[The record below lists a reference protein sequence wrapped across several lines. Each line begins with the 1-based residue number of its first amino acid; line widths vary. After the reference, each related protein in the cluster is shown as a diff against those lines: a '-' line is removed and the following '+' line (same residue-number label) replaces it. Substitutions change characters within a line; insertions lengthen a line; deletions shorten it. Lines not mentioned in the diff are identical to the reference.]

1 MNKYA
6 LMLEFNTILDK
17 LKEGCFLE
25 YSKNIIDKLELK
37 NDIDEIQVMLEEVD
51 EAFIILERYGKFPI
65 YIKSETNI
73 EYLLN
78 KIIKNGVL
86 TALELVQ
93 IGDFLDTIRDFILYK
108 NKLLDA
114 KIECLNLNNVSN
126 NVIYNKDLNLKIKK
140 IVSQFGEIN
149 DDASPQLKAI
159 RKKIKDI
166 EKAIQSKILEIMQKN
181 GDKLSSS
188 TISIR
193 NDRYVIPVKSEYK
206 NQIKGIIHDQSSSG
220 ETTFVE
226 PQIIVEMSN
235 NLNQAKESEKKE
247 IEIILK
253 SISNEIACFYD
264 EFIENYSTIVNLD
277 IIFGK
282 AKLAK
287 LYNCSKPKI
296 NNKGIVKLKKCYHP
310 LLNVKKIVTN
320 DITIGVTYKGI
331 IITGPNTG
339 GKTVLLKTVGLLS
352 LMVKFGLLIPCEN
365 GSEIAI
371 FDNVFADIGDEQSI
385 SQNLS
390 TFSSHLKNVIDII
403 NNVSMNSLV
412 LIDELGSGTDPIEGS
427 SLAIAIIDHLINKNC
442 TIITTSHYSE
452 LKMHAYSD
460 NKVINASVEFDVQ
473 TLSPTYRLLIGV
485 PGMSNALNIASRLG
499 LNKEIIQNAQNYVS
513 NKNDNLSVMLD
524 KLVTQSNE
532 LDKHKLALMKEK
544 EELDQLITFNKQEV
558 VNIQKEKEKII
569 IQANLEKDKII
580 EKSKKQIEDLIYE
593 IDSLKNK
600 SIKPHEISDLK
611 HKVRTLGNEDLQ
623 MSTIDEN
630 FEYQMGMQVFVKGYN
645 SYGKI
650 VKTMK
655 NDYYEVQMGIAT
667 VKVHKEDLQIS
678 ETKVEKEVKYE
689 SKVINLKKSISS
701 KLDLRGCRYEEANDL
716 IEKFLDDALYGG
728 LQSVTIIHG
737 FGTGTIRKLVHEKL
751 KKNKYVEEYHYGG
764 QGEGGQGATI
774 VNLKK

>member
-1 MNKYA
+1 MDKYA
-6 LMLEFNTILDK
+6 TMLEFNIIVNK
-17 LKEGCFLE
+17 LKEEVFLD
-25 YSKNIIDKLELK
+25 YSKIIIDNSNFK
-37 NDIDEIQVMLEEVD
+37 NDIDEIRIMLDEVD
-51 EAFIILERYGKFPI
+51 EAFIILERMGKFPI
-65 YIKSETNI
+65 YIKSDTNI
-73 EYLLN
+73 EFLLN
-78 KIIKNGVL
+78 KVIKNGVL
-86 TALELVQ
+86 TNLELVQ
-93 IGDFLDTIRDFILYK
+93 IGDFLDTIRDLIVYK
-108 NKLLDA
+108 NKLCDS
-114 KIECLNLNNVSN
+114 KIDCFNLNNLSN
-126 NVIYNKDLNLKIKK
+126 NIVYNKDLNLQIKK

-149 DDASPQLKAI
+149 DDASVQLRAI
-159 RKKIKDI
+159 RKRIKDI

-247 IEIILK
+247 IAIILK
-253 SISNEIACFYD
+253 NISNIIGAFYD
-264 EFIENYSTIVNLD
+264 DFITNFQIILNLD

-296 NNKGIVKLKKCYHP
+296 NNQGIIKLKKCYHP
-310 LLNVKKIVTN
+310 LLNVEKIVTN
-320 DITIGVTYKGI
+320 DITLGVSYKGI
-331 IITGPNTG
+331 LITGPNTG

-352 LMVKFGLLIPCEN
+352 LMIKFGLLIPCANE
-365 GSEIAI
+365 SEMAI
-371 FDNVFADIGDEQSI
+371 FDNIFADIGDEQSI

-403 NNVSMNSLV
+403 NNVTMNSLV

-427 SLAIAIIDHLINKNC
+427 SLAIAIIDYLIKKNC

-452 LKMHAYSD
+452 LKMHAYSEE
-460 NKVINASVEFDVQ
+460 KVINASVEFDIN

-499 LNKEIIQNAQNYVS
+499 LDQEIIYNAQNYVA
-513 NKNDNLSVMLD
+513 NKNDNLSMMLD
-524 KLVTQSNE
+524 KLVNQANE
-532 LDKHKLALMKEK
+532 LDKKQLALIKEK
-544 EELDQLITFNKQEV
+544 EELDQLIAYNKDEIIK
-558 VNIQKEKEKII
+558 IQNEKAKII
-569 IQANLEKDKII
+569 DQANKEKDKII
-580 EKSKKQIEDLIYE
+580 EKSKKEIEDLIYE

-611 HKVRTLGNEDLQ
+611 HKVRSLGTEDLQ
-623 MSTIDEN
+623 IKLNDDN
-630 FEYQMGMQVFVKGYN
+630 FEYQVGMTVYVKGYN

-650 VKTMK
+650 FKILK

-678 ETKVEKEVKYE
+678 EEKLEKNIKYE
-689 SKVINLKKSISS
+689 PKTINIKKSVSS
-701 KLDLRGCRYEEANDL
+701 KLDLRGCRYEEASDL
-716 IEKFLDDALYGG
+716 IDKFLDDALYGG
-728 LQSVTIIHG
+728 LYSVTIIHG

-751 KKNKYVEEYHYGG
+751 KMNKYVEDFHYGG